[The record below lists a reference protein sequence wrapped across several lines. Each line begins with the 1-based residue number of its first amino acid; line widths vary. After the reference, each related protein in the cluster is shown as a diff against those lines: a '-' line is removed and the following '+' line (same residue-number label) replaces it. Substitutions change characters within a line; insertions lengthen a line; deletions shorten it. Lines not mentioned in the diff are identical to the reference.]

1 MRGTRG
7 LLEAVDH
14 YLCLLLHDAVVVVFN
29 FLPFDHNSYVDSLSL
44 FHSLYLLTSS
54 IGISDK

>member
-44 FHSLYLLTSS
+44 SFILSTY
-54 IGISDK
+54 